1 MPLACRVHNHVNA
14 CLRSVWGILLLT
26 TALHATPT
34 YGDVATIFA
43 ARCYGCHAA
52 TVKMGSLNLETYD
65 GIQQGGNHGK
75 IVTPGNAGESR
86 LYQMIIGKLAPAMPM
101 DNTKLSAEQI
111 VTIKAWIDAGAPA
124 PTGPS
129 ATARTTALP
138 KLAPKSP
145 PHASIYDLA
154 YSPDGKLIA
163 LAGFREVR
171 LIDATTKQTIAT
183 LTGSADAV
191 RAVAFSHDGTRLA
204 AAGGLPARSGE
215 VLIFD
220 VAQRKL
226 LHTLRGHADCVYA
239 AVFSPDGRALAT
251 GSYDKLVKLWDLAA
265 EKEIRTYKDHID
277 AVYAV
282 AFTRDGQRLI
292 SGAADRT
299 LKVWNVA
306 TGERLYTLSESQD
319 GINTLVLDP
328 TGRHVAAAGLDKS
341 IRIWTLGDKSGTL
354 ENSLIAHEDA
364 ILKLAW
370 SPDGATLLSSSA
382 DRTVKLYRARD
393 LTELKAWPESDW
405 TYGLQFSPD
414 GKMFA
419 LGRFDGTWE
428 LSPTPITNQN
438 MATR

>member
-1 MPLACRVHNHVNA
+1 MRLHA
-14 CLRSVWGILLLT
+14 ILVLT
-26 TALHATPT
+26 TALHGAPA
-34 YGDVATIFA
+34 YRDVATIFA
-43 ARCYGCHAA
+43 ARCYGCHA
-52 TVKMGSLNLETYD
+52 TSVKMGSLNLETYD

-75 IVTPGNAGESR
+75 IVIPGNAGESR

-111 VTIKAWIDAGAPA
+111 AVIKAWIDAGASA
-124 PTGPS
+124 PTEPIMAAS
-129 ATARTTALP
+129 LP
-138 KLAPKSP
+138 KLAPKSAL
-145 PHASIYDLA
+145 HVQIYDLA

-171 LIDATTKQTIAT
+171 LIDAATKQVIAALHGPT
-183 LTGSADAV
+183 DAV
-191 RAVAFSHDGTRLA
+191 RAVAFSHDSTQLA

-226 LHTLRGHADCVYA
+226 LHTLRGHADCIYA
-239 AVFSPDGRALAT
+239 AAFSPDGHTLAT

-265 EKEIRTYKDHID
+265 DKEIRTYKDHID
-277 AVYAV
+277 AVYAL
-282 AFTRDGQRLI
+282 AFAPDGQRLI

-299 LKVWNVA
+299 IKIWNVA
-306 TGERLYTLSESQD
+306 TAERLYTLSESQD

-328 TGRHVAAAGLDKS
+328 AGRHIAAAGLDKS
-341 IRIWTLGDKSGTL
+341 IRIWALGDKSGTL
-354 ENSLIAHEDA
+354 ENTLIAHEDA

-382 DRTVKLYRARD
+382 DRTVKLYRAKD
-393 LTELKAWPESDW
+393 LTELKSWPESDW
-405 TYGLQFSPD
+405 TYGLQFAPD

-428 LSPTPITNQN
+428 LTPTPTTNQN
-438 MATR
+438 MAIR